1 MDFVTLDQHTMALLE
16 QLVYNQ
22 EKNQLSR
29 KEQVALSIM
38 QGMVAGSRPVRVSQV
53 FDLAEEFLKESEK
66 RK

>member
-38 QGMVAGSRPVRVSQV
+38 QGMFAGSRPVRVSQV